1 MRSNEMSKPAL
12 ILAALI
18 AGGSLA
24 APAFAQDYRAQSYAS
39 PQGGGAYA
47 PYNDGGLGRYC
58 PPGQYPHS
66 FPGGQGVRCQGL
78 DGYFYGF
85 GY

>member
-1 MRSNEMSKPAL
+1 MSKSAL
-12 ILAALI
+12 ILFTLL
-18 AGGSLA
+18 AGAGFA
-24 APAFAQDYRAQSYAS
+24 APAFAQDYRAQSSSGPYS
-39 PQGGGAYA
+39 ESRNSA

-66 FPGGQGVRCQGL
+66 FPGGQGVRCQGA

>member
-1 MRSNEMSKPAL
+1 MSKPAF
-12 ILAALI
+12 ILFALL
-18 AGGSLA
+18 AGAGLA
-24 APAFAQDYRAQSYAS
+24 APAYAQDYRAQSSSGAY
-39 PQGGGAYA
+39 GGESGSYA

-66 FPGGQGVRCQGL
+66 FPGGQGVRCQGE
-78 DGYFYGF
+78 DGNFYGF